1 MSSEACIITMI
12 LDLLALKRSLTD
24 LEIQYQELDSLVTSD
39 GLRHKVDVAIKEP
52 NGRLIGLQK
61 NEKGEYQFIT
71 DTKGLTQAQAK
82 RQKNFINQIKQ
93 KYTYN
98 KVMADL
104 KREGY
109 VIAQEEK
116 KEHETIKI
124 VARKWS

>member
-1 MSSEACIITMI
+1 MSSEASIITMI
-12 LDLLALKRSLTD
+12 LDLLELKKSLTD
-24 LEIQYQELDSLVTSD
+24 LEIQYQELDSMVSSD
-39 GLRHKVDVAIKEP
+39 GVRHKVDVAIKDP

-61 NEKGEYQFIT
+61 NEKGEYQFIA
-71 DTKGLTQAQAK
+71 DTKGLTQAQVK

-116 KEHETIKI
+116 KEHDTIKI